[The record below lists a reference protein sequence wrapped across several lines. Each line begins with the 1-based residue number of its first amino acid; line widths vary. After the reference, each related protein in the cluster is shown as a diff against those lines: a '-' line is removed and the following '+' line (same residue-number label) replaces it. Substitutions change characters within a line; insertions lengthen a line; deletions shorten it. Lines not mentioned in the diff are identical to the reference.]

1 MTESE
6 FLNRFSLLCI
16 YFIGMKNL
24 FTEDY
29 FYEEIIVH
37 L

>member
-6 FLNRFSLLCI
+6 FLNGFSLLCI
-16 YFIGMKNL
+16 YSIEMKTFYGGL
-24 FTEDY
+24 F
-29 FYEEIIVH
+29 